1 MAMKTYQFG
10 QHIIKASCAFFKSR
24 LTIAFVNIKPVLPGH
39 VLVSPVRVVPRFK
52 DLTAE
57 EITDLFQSTQVIA
70 NVIEKHFHSTS
81 LTIAIQDGPEAGQTV
96 EHVHVHI
103 LPRKEGDFK
112 KNDDIYEKLEH
123 HDHNSD
129 INKLRTE
136 EMMATEAKQL
146 RNYLPR
152 QYIDNID
159 CYDS

>member
-96 EHVHVHI
+96 E
-103 LPRKEGDFK
+103 
-112 KNDDIYEKLEH
+112 LEH